1 MMTEQTHEKL
11 KQIKQG
17 FRLLM
22 NGVASQSMR
31 EKGLQYKINWGIQLT
46 ELQKIA
52 EEYGKDYDLAV
63 ELWKENIRECK
74 ILATMMMPP
83 EKMPPELADLWM
95 EQTPSQEIA
104 EMTAFHL
111 FQYLSYAPAMAYEW
125 IASNRQLYQI
135 CGFQILSRLF
145 MNGRKPDERGIN
157 ELIDQSVAALSESPM
172 AVKHAAHLCL
182 LRFAELGEPYEQ
194 IVRNAT
200 KSINLDI
207 L

>member
-1 MMTEQTHEKL
+1 MTEQTHEKL

-31 EKGLQYKINWGIQLT
+31 EKGLQYQINWGIQLT

-52 EEYGKDYDLAV
+52 GEYGKDYDLAV

-125 IASNRQLYQI
+125 IASDRQLYQI

-145 MNGRKPDERGIN
+145 MNGRIPDERGIN

>member
-1 MMTEQTHEKL
+1 MTEQTHEKL

-52 EEYGKDYDLAV
+52 GEYGKDYDLAV

-83 EKMPPELADLWM
+83 EKMLPELADLWM

-104 EMTAFHL
+104 EMAAFHL

>member
-1 MMTEQTHEKL
+1 
-11 KQIKQG
+11 
-17 FRLLM
+17 
-22 NGVASQSMR
+22 
-31 EKGLQYKINWGIQLT
+31 
-46 ELQKIA
+46 
-52 EEYGKDYDLAV
+52 
-63 ELWKENIRECK
+63 
-74 ILATMMMPP
+74 
-83 EKMPPELADLWM
+83 
-95 EQTPSQEIA
+95 
-104 EMTAFHL
+104 
-111 FQYLSYAPAMAYEW
+111 MAYEW

>member
-1 MMTEQTHEKL
+1 MTEQTHEKL

-52 EEYGKDYDLAV
+52 REYGKDYDLAV

-83 EKMPPELADLWM
+83 EKMLPELADLWM

-104 EMTAFHL
+104 EMAAFHL

-125 IASNRQLYQI
+125 IASDRQLYQI

>member
-1 MMTEQTHEKL
+1 MTEQTHEKL

-52 EEYGKDYDLAV
+52 GEYGKDYDLAV

-104 EMTAFHL
+104 EMAAFHL

-125 IASNRQLYQI
+125 IASDRQLYQI

>member
-1 MMTEQTHEKL
+1 MTEQTHEKL

-83 EKMPPELADLWM
+83 EKMLPELADLWM

-125 IASNRQLYQI
+125 IASDRQLYQI

>member
-1 MMTEQTHEKL
+1 MTEQTHEKL

-52 EEYGKDYDLAV
+52 REYGKDYDLAV

-104 EMTAFHL
+104 EMAAFHL

-125 IASNRQLYQI
+125 IASDRQLYQI

>member
-1 MMTEQTHEKL
+1 MTEQTHEKL

-52 EEYGKDYDLAV
+52 REYGKDYDLAV

-125 IASNRQLYQI
+125 IASDRQLYQI

-157 ELIDQSVAALSESPM
+157 ELIDQSVAALSESTM

>member
-1 MMTEQTHEKL
+1 MTEQTHEKL

-31 EKGLQYKINWGIQLT
+31 EKGLLYKINWGIQLT

-52 EEYGKDYDLAV
+52 EEYDKDYDLAV

-83 EKMPPELADLWM
+83 EKMLPELADLWM

-125 IASNRQLYQI
+125 IASDRQLYQI

>member
-1 MMTEQTHEKL
+1 MTEQTHEKL
-11 KQIKQG
+11 KHIKQG

-52 EEYGKDYDLAV
+52 GEYGKDYDLAV

-125 IASNRQLYQI
+125 IASDRQLYQI

>member
-1 MMTEQTHEKL
+1 MTEQTHEKL

-22 NGVASQSMR
+22 NGVASQSMS
-31 EKGLQYKINWGIQLT
+31 EKGLQYQINWGIQLT

-52 EEYGKDYDLAV
+52 GEYGKDYDLAV

-125 IASNRQLYQI
+125 IASDRQLYQI

-145 MNGRKPDERGIN
+145 MNGRIPDERGIN

>member
-1 MMTEQTHEKL
+1 MTEQTHEKL

-52 EEYGKDYDLAV
+52 GEYGKDYDLAV

-111 FQYLSYAPAMAYEW
+111 FQYLSYAPAMAYVW
-125 IASNRQLYQI
+125 IASDRQLYQI

>member
-1 MMTEQTHEKL
+1 MTEQTHEKL

>member
-1 MMTEQTHEKL
+1 MTEQTHEKL

-83 EKMPPELADLWM
+83 EKMLPELADLWM

-104 EMTAFHL
+104 EMAAFHL

-125 IASNRQLYQI
+125 IASDRQLYQI

>member
-1 MMTEQTHEKL
+1 MTEQTHEKL

-83 EKMPPELADLWM
+83 EKMLPELADLWM
-95 EQTPSQEIA
+95 EKTPSQEIA

>member
-1 MMTEQTHEKL
+1 MTEQTHEKL

-52 EEYGKDYDLAV
+52 GEYGKDYDLAV

-104 EMTAFHL
+104 EMAAFHL

>member
-1 MMTEQTHEKL
+1 MTEQTHEKL

-52 EEYGKDYDLAV
+52 GEYGKDYDLAV

>member
-1 MMTEQTHEKL
+1 
-11 KQIKQG
+11 
-17 FRLLM
+17 
-22 NGVASQSMR
+22 
-31 EKGLQYKINWGIQLT
+31 
-46 ELQKIA
+46 LQKIA
-52 EEYGKDYDLAV
+52 GEYGKDYDLAV

-95 EQTPSQEIA
+95 EQTRSQEIA

-125 IASNRQLYQI
+125 IASDRQLYQI

>member
-1 MMTEQTHEKL
+1 MTEQTHEKL

-52 EEYGKDYDLAV
+52 GEYGKDYDLAV

-95 EQTPSQEIA
+95 EQPPSQEIA
-104 EMTAFHL
+104 EMAAFHL

-182 LRFAELGEPYEQ
+182 LRFAELGETYEQ

>member
-1 MMTEQTHEKL
+1 MTEQTHEKL

-52 EEYGKDYDLAV
+52 GEYGKDYDLAV

-104 EMTAFHL
+104 EMAAFHL

-125 IASNRQLYQI
+125 IASDRHLYQI

>member
-1 MMTEQTHEKL
+1 MTEQTHEKL

-52 EEYGKDYDLAV
+52 GEYGKDYDLAV

-125 IASNRQLYQI
+125 IASDRQLYQI

>member
-1 MMTEQTHEKL
+1 MTEQTHEKL

-52 EEYGKDYDLAV
+52 GEYGKDYELAV

-111 FQYLSYAPAMAYEW
+111 FQYLSYAPAMAYDW

>member
-1 MMTEQTHEKL
+1 MTEQTHEKL

-52 EEYGKDYDLAV
+52 GEYGKDYDLAV

-125 IASNRQLYQI
+125 IASDRQLYQI
-135 CGFQILSRLF
+135 CGFQILSRRF